1 MWEVWIT
8 QNDKYSKHDLEPVK
22 VNKQTKLLLD
32 VNIQL
37 DHIVDTRRLD
47 VVVVDKAEKNFL
59 IVYIAIP
66 GSVHVHEKEKN
77 KSLTILGS

>member
-1 MWEVWIT
+1 M
-8 QNDKYSKHDLEPVK
+8 
-22 VNKQTKLLLD
+22 LLD
-32 VNIQL
+32 VNIQR

-47 VVVVDKAEKNFL
+47 VAVVDKAEKNFL